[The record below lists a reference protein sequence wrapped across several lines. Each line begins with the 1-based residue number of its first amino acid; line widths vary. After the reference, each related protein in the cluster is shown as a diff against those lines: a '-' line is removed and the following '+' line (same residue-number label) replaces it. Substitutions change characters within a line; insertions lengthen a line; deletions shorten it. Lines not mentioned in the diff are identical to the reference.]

1 MALSFGESKR
11 LAAKKAA
18 SPANVSVDDIDVAT
32 LELNDE
38 DQIAVYDDNGEET
51 FERSGNYTWFAD
63 YSDDQWSYI
72 DKNKDIQLDANQINI
87 TQESNSQVIPFEM
100 PRYYDGIDLL
110 QMTIQ
115 IHYLNADRE
124 ENYASP
130 INVSYSNTKIRFY
143 WLVANDATAKDG
155 ELQFEIMASGAVNVP
170 NTSTTKSYLWRTR
183 PNGRLNVLK
192 SLTGKQMVDPS
203 GNDWYTQFLATM
215 SQKVGE
221 AQVAASAAEKSAQDA
236 KNAVASVDEKL
247 AQFYKKDEVDG
258 FVTMLRGE
266 IAAVDGLA
274 NFNVQYDND
283 TRTLTFLNGAEEI
296 TKIKLNTDP
305 SAEWVSMYNGIVDNK
320 ISTAVTPVQT
330 ELTEYK
336 TANDAA
342 VQELKDS
349 VGDLPETLKSSYYN
363 KEATDALLDKKAD
376 KTTVDVLSSDVSGL
390 KNTVGGIQTSVDLAN
405 ADIAKIQETLK
416 DFKPDENSGREY
428 DITYE
433 DSKLNLLEN
442 GTVKTTV
449 IIEGGGG
456 GGGSTSTITIERI
469 GESSIAVVKGD
480 TATVE
485 FNFTSVDNSGED
497 TGDATGVWYVGNTK
511 VATSTVYQG
520 KNSFDITQY
529 LHNGDNKIKL
539 QVTDSV
545 GSMGSKTWNINI
557 VEFYLES
564 IFDDSLVYSGEVTFR
579 FTPYGNINK
588 DVSFTLDGK
597 KLGSVTTA
605 VTGRQMT
612 YAIPAQRHGAHL
624 LEVTMTANI
633 NGKAVTS
640 NTIYKD
646 IMWAEEGNNTP
657 IISCATKEFTAKQ
670 YSTTGIV
677 YTVYNPASSTASIT
691 LEVDGIKTSTLTV
704 GRTAQTWSF
713 KSSDIGT
720 HTLTI
725 TCGATIK
732 SITAKIEDLGI
743 TIEPVK
749 TGLMLDFNP
758 AGRSNADVNRLWS
771 SGSNKMTV
779 SDNFDWVNGGYQ
791 IDEDGD
797 TYFCVKAG
805 TTATISYKLFADDAK
820 KSGKN
825 FKLVFKTTNVR
836 NYDATAVT
844 CLNGG
849 VGLNIQAQKVT
860 LTSHQNSIDLPICED
875 DFLEFEFNI
884 LPDKQFREMVLWC
897 DGIPCRVELYDT
909 SDSFTQAAPVGI
921 TIGSDDCDVIVY
933 RMKSYGMNLTDDEIL
948 DNFIADA
955 KNAEEMVSRYMRND
969 ITDASGEL
977 TPDLLAEKCPD
988 LRIIKISA
996 PTFTTGK
1003 KNEVANTTIQQIYK
1017 NGRAKEDNWT
1027 ATGSHKGQGTS
1038 SDHYGASAR
1047 NIDIN
1052 CKGGFT
1058 FGDDTTGDTYALTEN
1073 SVPEKYF
1080 NIKVNVASSEN
1091 ANNSLLADDFNEFN
1105 PYVRQAKKDNPKVR
1119 DTMAFYPC
1127 VVFIQETDTTNATVF
1142 NDGQWH
1148 FYACGDIGNSKKNN
1162 DTMGMD
1168 PENHKEFIVEIDNN
1182 ADEQTRFLSGDFSQE
1197 TWDGDHSFEF
1207 RYSNPACTEEE
1218 IEAGK
1223 QAWITAQNW
1232 VVNAD
1237 DEEFKAHFKDH
1248 FDLDSAIFHYLF
1260 TERHTMVDNRAKNVF
1275 PHTSDLVHWDFC
1287 FDYDNDTAMGNDNE
1301 GGLTLTYG
1309 YEDTDTI
1316 GTKNVFNAADSK
1328 LWCKLRDL
1336 FPDEMAAMFRNREN
1350 ALAWSATR
1358 ILKKFEEYQDVK
1370 PEKLW
1375 IMDMR
1380 RKYFRTYEDPTIN
1393 TTSYLPM
1400 MHGNK
1405 RHQRRQFQRYQEK
1418 YMASKY
1424 SGSAATSDDMTI
1436 RGYTP
1441 TNWTGVKP
1449 DGTFHITPY
1458 ADTYVSVLYGS
1469 NPVKV
1474 RGKRGQTYTIECPIT
1489 AMNDTEVYIYN
1500 ASIIQSI
1507 GDISGFYPGYV
1518 DFSHGVKLTELKVG
1532 SGVSGYKNTNMTDFA
1547 VGNNTLLEHLN
1558 LQNVPNLKKSIGLT
1572 GCTSLT
1578 EFYADGSGITGV
1590 SFASGG
1596 KIKIAHLPAIASLTA
1611 KNLNYLTDLTIED
1624 YTNITTLTVEKCATI
1639 DLKDMLGKCTNLN
1652 RVRITGID
1660 WELADTSLLNR
1671 LYAMSGL
1678 DENGYNTDHSVV
1690 EGKVHVPIIRERE
1703 KLLYT
1708 ERWPDLEIT
1717 YNTMI
1722 NQYAWKFVNK
1732 DGAVLDIQYI
1742 DKGERAVDP
1751 VTRSDNPIPTP
1762 TFPST
1767 ISTVFTF
1774 SGWDTEFTPVFE
1786 NQTVTA
1792 VYDESVR
1799 QYRVRYMNRG
1809 AVLQQTTAPYG
1820 SMVLYDGD
1828 TPTYTSE
1835 ETAYKYYLFSGWDK
1849 GGYVNGDKDINAV
1862 YDICEY
1868 VSGYF
1873 RDKQLSD
1880 LRPVEIYAMTKVN
1893 LEQSVVSDKDAITI
1907 KMGNDFTF
1915 SDVEEKVLFNE
1926 PKIFT
1931 GKNYVD
1937 TGVSLLSEDR
1947 SWVMALDYRIDEDS
1961 AANSVIA
1968 QCFQTN
1974 GMNGFRFWVNN
1985 GSKVAWGTES
1995 TAGAHLGSRDM
2006 IVLRHTK
2013 GENGIHVYAANTTAA
2028 EIGYIQLN
2036 RTRTTQTNA
2045 TLVFGCAKADDGA
2058 YERYAKGT
2066 IYWGKLWYT
2075 DLGDAACRKL
2085 AAWTH
2090 EDFTFEACGFK
2101 RYYLSDNSN
2110 KRCSI
2115 TFIQAGLLGQKMALN
2130 TGSTNT
2136 GGWADANIRT
2146 FLDGRILNALP
2157 IGWQQIIK
2165 QVKVGST
2172 IGDKSSEVVTADSY
2186 FYLPSVAE
2194 LFPSQNVEPYIYEGT
2209 AISFMTDNTSR
2220 ICNDENG
2227 NPAAYWTRSP
2237 NAQYGSYFWSVTVTG
2252 EYYGFTPANNEQ
2264 GIRLMF
2270 SV

>member
-38 DQIAVYDDNGEET
+38 EQIAVYDDNGEET
-51 FERSGNYTWFAD
+51 FERSGNYIWFAD

-143 WLVANDATAKDG
+143 WLVANDATAKEG

-192 SLTGKQMVDPS
+192 SLTGKQMVDPT

-283 TRTLTFLNGAEEI
+283 TRTLTFLNGADEI

-320 ISTAVTPVQT
+320 ITTAVTPVQT

-442 GTVKTTV
+442 GTIKTTV

-480 TATVE
+480 IATVE
-485 FNFTSVDNSGED
+485 FNF
-497 TGDATGVWYVGNTK
+497 
-511 VATSTVYQG
+511 
-520 KNSFDITQY
+520 
-529 LHNGDNKIKL
+529 
-539 QVTDSV
+539 
-545 GSMGSKTWNINI
+545 
-557 VEFYLES
+557 
-564 IFDDSLVYSGEVTFR
+564 
-579 FTPYGNINK
+579 
-588 DVSFTLDGK
+588 
-597 KLGSVTTA
+597 
-605 VTGRQMT
+605 
-612 YAIPAQRHGAHL
+612 
-624 LEVTMTANI
+624 
-633 NGKAVTS
+633 
-640 NTIYKD
+640 
-646 IMWAEEGNNTP
+646 
-657 IISCATKEFTAKQ
+657 
-670 YSTTGIV
+670 
-677 YTVYNPASSTASIT
+677 
-691 LEVDGIKTSTLTV
+691 
-704 GRTAQTWSF
+704 
-713 KSSDIGT
+713 
-720 HTLTI
+720 
-725 TCGATIK
+725 
-732 SITAKIEDLGI
+732 
-743 TIEPVK
+743 
-749 TGLMLDFNP
+749 
-758 AGRSNADVNRLWS
+758 
-771 SGSNKMTV
+771 
-779 SDNFDWVNGGYQ
+779 
-791 IDEDGD
+791 
-797 TYFCVKAG
+797 
-805 TTATISYKLFADDAK
+805 
-820 KSGKN
+820 
-825 FKLVFKTTNVR
+825 
-836 NYDATAVT
+836 
-844 CLNGG
+844 
-849 VGLNIQAQKVT
+849 
-860 LTSHQNSIDLPICED
+860 
-875 DFLEFEFNI
+875 
-884 LPDKQFREMVLWC
+884 
-897 DGIPCRVELYDT
+897 
-909 SDSFTQAAPVGI
+909 
-921 TIGSDDCDVIVY
+921 GSDDCDVIVY

-1038 SDHYGASAR
+1038 SDHYGDSAR

-1148 FYACGDIGNSKKNN
+1148 FYACGDIGNSKKNS

-1218 IEAGK
+1218 IEDGK

-1275 PHTSDLVHWDFC
+1275 PHTSDLIHWDFC

-1336 FPDEMAAMFRNREN
+1336 FPDEIAAMFRNREN

-1441 TNWTGVKP
+1441 TNWAGVKP

-1774 SGWDTEFTPVFE
+1774 SGWDTEFTPVFD

-1937 TGVSLLSEDR
+1937 TGVSLLAEDR

-1995 TAGAHLGSRDM
+1995 TTGAHLGSRDM